1 MFEVGISINKG
12 GKEMTEYN
20 EDMEA
25 RMMALEARISFNEER
40 LAALE
45 RRAWPLLEAKPKR
58 AKRELTLEEKK
69 AISGRLS
76 AGREA
81 ARAMREHEA
90 RQAAKKEK
98 KEVTD
103 GASTAED

>member
-1 MFEVGISINKG
+1 
-12 GKEMTEYN
+12 
-20 EDMEA
+20 
-25 RMMALEARISFNEER
+25 MMALEARISFNEER

-45 RRAWPLLEAKPKR
+45 RRAWPEVEVKPKR

-76 AGREA
+76 AGRDA

-98 KEVTD
+98 REVTN
-103 GASTAED
+103 GTSTAENSG

>member
-1 MFEVGISINKG
+1 MA
-12 GKEMTEYN
+12 EYN
-20 EDMEA
+20 ED
-25 RMMALEARISFNEER
+25 LEARLTAVEGRIAFSEQR

-45 RRAWPLLEAKPKR
+45 RRAWPEVEVKPKR

-98 KEVTD
+98 KEATNE
-103 GASTAED
+103 G